1 MQVLL
6 HQPASLSSSRAGTI
20 PNHAYRPSGAV
31 GFALLFFFLNLN
43 PHHGR
48 SFREHMRE
56 FDFVGLLLIVAGVV
70 LILLGFNFS
79 ETSCECL
86 VLAATRLIN
95 G

>member
-1 MQVLL
+1 M
-6 HQPASLSSSRAGTI
+6 
-20 PNHAYRPSGAV
+20 
-31 GFALLFFFLNLN
+31 NLN

-86 VLAATRLIN
+86 VLAETRLIN

>member
-1 MQVLL
+1 M
-6 HQPASLSSSRAGTI
+6 
-20 PNHAYRPSGAV
+20 
-31 GFALLFFFLNLN
+31 LFFFLNLN